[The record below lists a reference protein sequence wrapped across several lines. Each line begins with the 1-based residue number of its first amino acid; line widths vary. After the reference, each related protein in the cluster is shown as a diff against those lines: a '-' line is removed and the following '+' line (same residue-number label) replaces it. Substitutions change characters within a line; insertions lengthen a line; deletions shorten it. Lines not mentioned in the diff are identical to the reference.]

1 MLGGLKTA
9 TPAGSGGASDHDN
22 DSIDGMDG
30 LDGKLEDHEN
40 KSPDGE
46 GKLKNSSKVKGLVTE
61 NVILFSGG
69 SKRRGPRTTIK
80 AKQLEVLKTAFQQT
94 PKPTRH
100 IREQL
105 AKDTGLSMRVI
116 QVRKKIQEKIPALL
130 IVLAFE
136 NMIFFVSS
144 GLVPK

>member
-46 GKLKNSSKVKGLVTE
+46 GNEFRPHCSHIFCRSESTR
-61 NVILFSGG
+61 NRQN
-69 SKRRGPRTTIK
+69 KRS
-80 AKQLEVLKTAFQQT
+80 A
-94 PKPTRH
+94 
-100 IREQL
+100 
-105 AKDTGLSMRVI
+105 
-116 QVRKKIQEKIPALL
+116 
-130 IVLAFE
+130 
-136 NMIFFVSS
+136 
-144 GLVPK
+144 